1 MNDYY
6 SVLELSNDATF
17 DEIKKSY
24 RKLSLKYHPD
34 RNPDR
39 NSSKVFQRL
48 NEAYDILSDENREKT
63 L

>member
-24 RKLSLKYHPD
+24 RKIKFEIPSRPK
-34 RNPDR
+34 
-39 NSSKVFQRL
+39 S
-48 NEAYDILSDENREKT
+48 
-63 L
+63 